1 MNMQKKADTSVPIHP
16 ILQSRWSPRSF
27 EPQAT
32 ISTEEMTAFLEAA
45 RWAPSSY
52 NFQPWRFII
61 SRQGDANFKKIC
73 EALSGFNQVWA
84 PTASAL
90 VAVIVEQKTEGH
102 IFPPIALFDTG
113 LAVSQLTIEAHHR
126 GFIVHQMIG
135 FDKEKMNTTFDIS
148 GQRDCIVIL
157 AIGRQSQAENLP
169 EGQARERESLPRE
182 RKQLSELIIA
192 GEL

>member
-1 MNMQKKADTSVPIHP
+1 MQKKADTSVPIHP
-16 ILQSRWSPRSF
+16 ILESRWSPRAF
-27 EPQAT
+27 DAQAT

-61 SRQGDANFKKIC
+61 SRRGDVVFEKIC

-90 VAVIVEQKTEGH
+90 VAVVVEQKTEGH
-102 IFPPIALFDTG
+102 IFPPIALFDAG
-113 LAVSQLTIEAHHR
+113 LAVSQLTIEAHHQ

-135 FDKEKMNTTFDIS
+135 FDKVKMNNTFDIS

-157 AIGRQSQAENLP
+157 AIGRQGPAENLP
-169 EGQARERESLPRE
+169 EGPARDREVLPRE
-182 RKQLSELIIA
+182 RYPLSDLIIQ
-192 GEL
+192 GDL

>member
-1 MNMQKKADTSVPIHP
+1 MQKKADTSVPIHP
-16 ILQSRWSPRSF
+16 ILESRWSPRAF
-27 EPQAT
+27 DAQAT
-32 ISTEEMTAFLEAA
+32 VSAEEMTAFLEAA

-61 SRQGDANFKKIC
+61 SRRGDVVFEKIC

-90 VAVIVEQKTEGH
+90 IAVVVEQKTEGH
-102 IFPPIALFDTG
+102 IFPPIALFDAG

-135 FDKEKMNTTFDIS
+135 FDKVKINNTFDIS

-157 AIGRQSQAENLP
+157 AVGRQGPAENLP
-169 EGQARERESLPRE
+169 KGPARDREVLPRE
-182 RKQLSELIIA
+182 RYPLSDLIIQ
-192 GEL
+192 GDL

>member
-16 ILQSRWSPRSF
+16 ILESRWSPRAF
-27 EPQAT
+27 DPQAT

-52 NFQPWRFII
+52 NFQPWRFIV
-61 SRQGDANFKKIC
+61 SRREDTNFKKIC

-90 VAVIVEQKTEGH
+90 VAVIVEQKAEGH
-102 IFPPIALFDTG
+102 IYPPIALFDTG

-135 FDKEKMNTTFDIS
+135 FDKEKMNSTFDIS

-157 AIGRQSQAENLP
+157 AIGRQGSPENLP
-169 EGQARERESLPRE
+169 EGQARDREVLPRE
-182 RKQLSELIIA
+182 RHQLSDLIIA
-192 GEL
+192 GDL

>member
-1 MNMQKKADTSVPIHP
+1 MQKKADTSVPIHP
-16 ILQSRWSPRSF
+16 ILESRWSPRAF
-27 EPQAT
+27 DAQAT
-32 ISTEEMTAFLEAA
+32 VSAEEMTAFLEAA

-52 NFQPWRFII
+52 NFQPWKFII
-61 SRQGDANFKKIC
+61 SRRGDVVFEKIC

-90 VAVIVEQKTEGH
+90 IAVVVEQKTEGH
-102 IFPPIALFDTG
+102 IFPPIALFDAG

-135 FDKEKMNTTFDIS
+135 FDKVKINNTFDIS

-157 AIGRQSQAENLP
+157 AVGRQGPAENLP
-169 EGQARERESLPRE
+169 EGPARDREVLPRE
-182 RKQLSELIIA
+182 RYPLSDLIIQ
-192 GEL
+192 GDL

>member
-1 MNMQKKADTSVPIHP
+1 MQKKADTSVPIHP
-16 ILQSRWSPRSF
+16 ILESRWSPRAF
-27 EPQAT
+27 DAQAT

-61 SRQGDANFKKIC
+61 SRRGDVVFEKIC

-90 VAVIVEQKTEGH
+90 VAVVVEQKTEGH
-102 IFPPIALFDTG
+102 IFPPIALFEAG
-113 LAVSQLTIEAHHR
+113 LAVSQLTIEAHHQ

-135 FDKEKMNTTFDIS
+135 FDKVKMNNTFDIS

-157 AIGRQSQAENLP
+157 AIGRQGPAENLP
-169 EGQARERESLPRE
+169 EGPARDREVLPRE
-182 RKQLSELIIA
+182 RYPLSDLIIQ
-192 GEL
+192 GDL

>member
-1 MNMQKKADTSVPIHP
+1 MQKKADTSVPIHP

-27 EPQAT
+27 DPTAL
-32 ISTEEMTAFLEAA
+32 ISTEDMTALLEAA

-61 SRQGDANFKKIC
+61 SRRGDETFQKIC
-73 EALSGFNQVWA
+73 EAISGFNQVWA
-84 PTASAL
+84 PNASAL
-90 VAVIVEQKTEGH
+90 VAVVIEQKTEGH
-102 IFPPIALFDTG
+102 IYPPIALFDTG

-135 FDKEKMNTTFDIS
+135 FDKEKMNTAFDIS

-157 AIGRQSQAENLP
+157 AIGRQGSTENLP

-192 GEL
+192 GDL

>member
-1 MNMQKKADTSVPIHP
+1 MQKKADTSVPIHP
-16 ILQSRWSPRSF
+16 ILQSRWSPRAF
-27 EPQAT
+27 DGQAT
-32 ISTEEMTAFLEAA
+32 ISTEEMTALLEAA

-73 EALSGFNQVWA
+73 ATLSGFNQVWA

-90 VAVIVEQKTEGH
+90 VAVIVEQKAEGH
-102 IFPPIALFDTG
+102 IYPPIALFDTG
-113 LAVSQLTIEAHHR
+113 LAVSQLTVEAHHR
-126 GFIVHQMIG
+126 GLIVHQMIG

-157 AIGRQSQAENLP
+157 AIGRQGPAENLP
-169 EGQARERESLPRE
+169 EGQARDREVLPRE
-182 RKQLSELIIA
+182 RQPLSELIIV
-192 GEL
+192 GDL

>member
-1 MNMQKKADTSVPIHP
+1 MQKKADTSVQIHP
-16 ILQSRWSPRSF
+16 ILESRWSPRAF
-27 EPQAT
+27 DAQAT

-61 SRQGDANFKKIC
+61 SRRGDIVFEKIC

-90 VAVIVEQKTEGH
+90 VAVVVEQKTDGH
-102 IFPPIALFDTG
+102 IFPPIALFDAG
-113 LAVSQLTIEAHHR
+113 LAVSQLTIEAHHQ

-135 FDKEKMNTTFDIS
+135 FDKVKMNNTFDIS

-157 AIGRQSQAENLP
+157 AIGRQGPAENLP
-169 EGQARERESLPRE
+169 EGPARDREVLPRE
-182 RKQLSELIIA
+182 RYPLSDLIIQ
-192 GEL
+192 GDL